1 MRKPPNILAVAKAAG
16 VAASTV
22 SRALNGG
29 YVSPEL
35 KAHIDRV
42 IKKLGYRPW
51 STARNFKLG
60 RSGSIGV
67 VVENSQGAWFP
78 KLLAGIESELRAH
91 HLSVQLGSL
100 DLDGAYD
107 SSMVTSWIIDRRVD
121 GLIFVRP
128 GVQER
133 SLILSAKRARLP
145 IALIG
150 PDEDFGFGQVLRSHN
165 RSAGRALGE
174 HLLALGH
181 RRFGFVGG
189 PASSRDSQER
199 LQGLREG
206 LKRAR
211 LQLHQDN
218 VLFAPHYDAEDGKAF
233 ATQWLKRAKTRAPT
247 ALVFGND
254 SLALGFL
261 REVQAR
267 GVDVPNAVSVVG
279 FDDVPEAAL
288 HWPGLTTA
296 RQMMRELGAAACKSV
311 LRHVL
316 DDQTSDPIPSEFEM
330 PVIVRESTAAPSRP

>member
-35 KAHIDRV
+35 KAHIERV

-107 SSMVTSWIIDRRVD
+107 SSMVSSWIVDRRVD

-128 GVQER
+128 GAQER
-133 SLILSAKRARLP
+133 SLIVSAKRARLP
-145 IALIG
+145 VALIG

-165 RSAGRALGE
+165 KSAGRAVAE

-181 RRFGFVGG
+181 RRIGFVGG
-189 PASSRDSQER
+189 PPSSRDSQER
-199 LQGLREG
+199 LQGLRDG
-206 LKRAR
+206 LQVAR
-211 LQLHQDN
+211 LELHPDN
-218 VLFAPHYDAEDGKAF
+218 VLFARHYDAEDGKQF
-233 ATQWLKRAKTRAPT
+233 ATKWLKWAKTRAPT
-247 ALVFGND
+247 AIVFGND

-261 REVQAR
+261 REVQTH
-267 GVDVPNAVSVVG
+267 GVEVPREVSVVG

-296 RQMMRELGAAACKSV
+296 RQQMRELGAAACKSV

-316 DDQTSDPIPSEFEM
+316 DDLTSELPPSEFQM
-330 PVIVRESTAAPSRP
+330 PVVVRESTGAPGRR